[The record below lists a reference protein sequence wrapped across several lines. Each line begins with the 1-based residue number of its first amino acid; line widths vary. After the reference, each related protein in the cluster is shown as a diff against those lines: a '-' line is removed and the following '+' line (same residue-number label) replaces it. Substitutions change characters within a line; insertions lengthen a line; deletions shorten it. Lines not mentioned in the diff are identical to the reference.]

1 MRRLPVAVAV
11 AALALSIA
19 APAPAEE
26 PFKVVANLEVSAESL
41 TRAQLSDL
49 FLKRATVF
57 PGGGPAAPVDLA
69 EDSKTFEAFSQEI
82 HGKPGSLVR
91 AFWKKVSASGRDSPP
106 PVRRTDEDVLA
117 YVRTTRGG
125 IGYVSAAAPTTGVKV
140 IRIGN

>member
-1 MRRLPVAVAV
+1 MRHLSIAF

-41 TRAQLSDL
+41 SRAQLSDI

-57 PGGGPAAPVDLA
+57 PGGGPATPVDLA
-69 EDSKTFEAFSQEI
+69 EDSRTFEAFSEAI

-91 AFWKKVSASGRDSPP
+91 AFWRKVAASGRDSPP
-106 PVRRTDEDVLA
+106 AVRRSDEEVLA
-117 YVRTTRGG
+117 FVRTTRGA
-125 IGYVSAAAPTTGVKV
+125 IGYVSAGAATPGVKV
-140 IRIGN
+140 IRVGN

>member
-1 MRRLPVAVAV
+1 MRHLTIAA

-19 APAPAEE
+19 APALAEE

-41 TRAQLSDL
+41 TRAQLSDV

-69 EDSKTFEAFSQEI
+69 EDSKTFEEFSKEI

-91 AFWKKVSASGRDSPP
+91 AFWKKVAASGRDAPP
-106 PVRRTDEDVLA
+106 PVRRSDEEVLA
-117 YVRTTRGG
+117 FVRTTRGA
-125 IGYVSAAAPTTGVKV
+125 IGYVSAAAATPGVKV
-140 IRIGN
+140 LRIGN

>member
-1 MRRLPVAVAV
+1 MRRLPVAAAV

-41 TRAQLSDL
+41 SRAQLSDV
-49 FLKRATVF
+49 FLKRATAF

-69 EDSKTFEAFSQEI
+69 EDSKTFEAFSQAI

-91 AFWKKVSASGRDSPP
+91 TFWKKVAATGRDSPP
-106 PVRRTDEDVLA
+106 PVRHSDEEVLA
-117 YVRTTRGG
+117 FVRTTRGG
-125 IGYVSAAAPTTGVKV
+125 IGYVSAATPTTGVKV
-140 IRIGN
+140 IRVGN